1 MPSRNYAKRIRLLVF
16 VSPVFN
22 FKILRLEKTVGIDKR
37 ILIGAQGG
45 IISGLSAQTLGKLN
59 LEEGL
64 HTGHGAIRVP
74 GCVQVGP
81 EAIHSS
87 FSAKIVACPLFP
99 RRSLD
104 NKKKP
109 GPP

>member
-1 MPSRNYAKRIRLLVF
+1 MPSRNYAKRIRLSVF

-64 HTGHGAIRVP
+64 HTGHGAIRAP
-74 GCVQVGP
+74 GCAQVDPWKNYESVGQ
-81 EAIHSS
+81 ASRKCLIRLV
-87 FSAKIVACPLFP
+87 I
-99 RRSLD
+99 
-104 NKKKP
+104 
-109 GPP
+109 GI

>member
-1 MPSRNYAKRIRLLVF
+1 MPSRNYAKRIRLSVF

-64 HTGHGAIRVP
+64 PRGTGPCGRLGVLRWGLGRTTNP
-74 GCVQVGP
+74 
-81 EAIHSS
+81 
-87 FSAKIVACPLFP
+87 
-99 RRSLD
+99 
-104 NKKKP
+104 
-109 GPP
+109 